1 MNKHTL
7 MMIIG
12 CTVPLLLIFILP
24 LFGVTRNISILIFIV
39 LMFGCHFL
47 MMGSHGSHKKNDN
60 ANQDSTKQNKKEDSH
75 ASHQH

>member
-1 MNKHTL
+1 

-24 LFGVTRNISILIFIV
+24 LFGVSSNISILIFVV

-47 MMGSHGSHKKNDN
+47 MMGGHG
-60 ANQDSTKQNKKEDSH
+60 NQHGNESDDKDKKEDGHEGHDKKEGHDSRGGCH
-75 ASHQH
+75 